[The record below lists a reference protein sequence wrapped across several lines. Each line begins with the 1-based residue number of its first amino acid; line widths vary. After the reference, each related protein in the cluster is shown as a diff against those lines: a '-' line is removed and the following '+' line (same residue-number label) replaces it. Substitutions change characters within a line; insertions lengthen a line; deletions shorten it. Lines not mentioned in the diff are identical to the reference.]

1 MIGPWILYRDMIGS
15 WILYRDM
22 IGPWILYLDTK
33 NLVPGY
39 YIVI

>member
-22 IGPWILYLDTK
+22 IGPWILYRDIK

>member
-1 MIGPWILYRDMIGS
+1 MIGSLILYRDMIGS

-22 IGPWILYLDTK
+22 IGSWILYRDIK
-33 NLVPGY
+33 NLVPEY